1 MEASQSQASANAALN
16 PHPNPNSNYT
26 NNSNSILSSTPVW
39 PTIDGPLG
47 LSEEE
52 SLAYARRFYMFG
64 YALLPFLWAVNCFYF
79 WPVLRHSRSFPRL
92 RPYVVSSAIGFSVF
106 SVILSSWA
114 LTFAIGGEHLFG
126 STWDQLV
133 MYNVADRLGLTVP
146 FVAMAAMSS
155 SVLACNYAISG
166 SGLNAK
172 IPSVPSVASPVLP
185 GGHKLP
191 VIRAQQQATLFTTAA
206 ASSAN
211 AGVIDDYLEKSKAN
225 KELNDKK
232 RLATSGANFAR
243 AYTVQFGTCKFP
255 ENFTGCQDLAKQK
268 KVPFISDDLSLECE
282 GKDKYKCGSNVFW
295 KW

>member
-52 SLAYARRFYMFG
+52 SLAYARRFYKFG
-64 YALLPFLWAVNCFYF
+64 YALLPFLWAINYFYF

-133 MYNVADRLGLTVP
+133 MYNVADRLGLTGW
-146 FVAMAAMSS
+146 S
-155 SVLACNYAISG
+155 
-166 SGLNAK
+166 
-172 IPSVPSVASPVLP
+172 
-185 GGHKLP
+185 
-191 VIRAQQQATLFTTAA
+191 
-206 ASSAN
+206 
-211 AGVIDDYLEKSKAN
+211 
-225 KELNDKK
+225 
-232 RLATSGANFAR
+232 
-243 AYTVQFGTCKFP
+243 
-255 ENFTGCQDLAKQK
+255 
-268 KVPFISDDLSLECE
+268 
-282 GKDKYKCGSNVFW
+282 
-295 KW
+295 